1 MPKVREAIK
10 LIEADG
16 WRKVTTKGSHRQVKY
31 LRRTAQPLTR
41 PCRESYPG
49 RFWLMGEALPTIFRR
64 KPENLVYLRSTS
76 TIPPTFSRSHLSQRG
91 LCPNVIW
98 DHHLEAP

>member
-16 WRKVTTKGSHRQVKY
+16 WRKVTTKGSHRQVKC

-41 PCRESYPG
+41 PAREGYPG
-49 RFWLMGEALPTIFRR
+49 CLG
-64 KPENLVYLRSTS
+64 V
-76 TIPPTFSRSHLSQRG
+76 
-91 LCPNVIW
+91 
-98 DHHLEAP
+98 